1 MTPAEAVRDMR
12 ITLPA
17 RGNRTLRDVVDR
29 ANHDTSL
36 KALWHAANVNAVTR
50 LQINDHSWVH
60 IQIVTNIGLKLL
72 RELRRAGVEPGM
84 VTDYGM
90 RQEDAE
96 VVVVLG
102 CLTHCLGMAIHRHG
116 HEEMSLFLAADRLP
130 RLLEGLYEEPEA
142 TIVQA
147 EVLQAIISHRSDG
160 QPLSLEAGIVRV
172 ADALDMAKGRSR
184 IPFESGR
191 VSIHSLS
198 AAAIE
203 GVHIRARPGQGAGR
217 DRDEQLRRPLPGRQ
231 PAAVE
236 AARLGPRGLHGH
248 RGHARGRVREA
259 ASALVPALT
268 LKLAPTGAEYPSG
281 ILRTP
286 LRGRLMVGRLTL
298 DQVVG
303 VRVPAP
309 QLRLSEPKFP
319 RPLARES
326 VGGTQ
331 GHRTIRPLVPRRSD
345 RLGQKDQRAQGMRI
359 SHDALGRV
367 SR

>member
-1 MTPAEAVRDMR
+1 LTGVNAEDDTTPEPEEVPAGADPEPGRPISVRAERGARMTPAEAVRDMR

-17 RGNRTLRDVVDR
+17 RGNRALRDVVDR

-130 RLLEGLYEEPEA
+130 KLLEGLYDEPET

-147 EVLQAIISHRSDG
+147 EVLQSIISHRSDG
-160 QPLSLEAGIVRV
+160 QPLSIEAGVVRV

-191 VSIHSLS
+191 VSIHALS

-203 GVHIRARPGQGAGR
+203 AVHIRSGQGKVLIAIEMNNSAGLYQV
-217 DRDEQLRRPLPGRQ
+217 DNLLRSKLHGSGLEGYLD
-231 PAAVE
+231 VE
-236 AARLGPRGLHGH
+236 ATIEGESEKRLL
-248 RGHARGRVREA
+248 
-259 ASALVPALT
+259 
-268 LKLAPTGAEYPSG
+268 PSF
-281 ILRTP
+281 
-286 LRGRLMVGRLTL
+286 RL
-298 DQVVG
+298 
-303 VRVPAP
+303 
-309 QLRLSEPKFP
+309 
-319 RPLARES
+319 
-326 VGGTQ
+326 
-331 GHRTIRPLVPRRSD
+331 
-345 RLGQKDQRAQGMRI
+345 
-359 SHDALGRV
+359 
-367 SR
+367 